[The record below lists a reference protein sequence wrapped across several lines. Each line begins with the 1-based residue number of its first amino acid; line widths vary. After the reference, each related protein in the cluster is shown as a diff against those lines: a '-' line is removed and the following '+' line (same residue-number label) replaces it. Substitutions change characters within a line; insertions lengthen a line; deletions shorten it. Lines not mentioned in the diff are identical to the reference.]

1 MLKKVIII
9 NIFSLKQILILFYL
23 LVLEK
28 SHKDLQRQIVS
39 LSKLTIN
46 FDEEIDKTQ
55 SIISDLFGKL
65 RNLLNEREIQL
76 KNELERIKTQ
86 GSMLFII

>member
-46 FDEEIDKTQ
+46 FDEEVDKTQ
-55 SIISDLFGKL
+55 SIISDLFGNL

>member
-9 NIFSLKQILILFYL
+9 KIFSLKQILILFYL

-55 SIISDLFGKL
+55 SIISDLIGKL

>member
-9 NIFSLKQILILFYL
+9 KIFSLKQILILFYL